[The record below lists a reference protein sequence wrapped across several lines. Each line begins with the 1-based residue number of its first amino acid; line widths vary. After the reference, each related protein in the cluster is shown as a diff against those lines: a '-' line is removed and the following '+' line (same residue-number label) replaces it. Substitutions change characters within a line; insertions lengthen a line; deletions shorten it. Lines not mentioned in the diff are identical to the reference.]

1 MSSIKRSQ
9 RILRRILLFLVAL
22 IVMPALCAVA
32 PGASRSRP
40 ESQEQITIT
49 AQQVIEDD
57 LYLSGDI
64 ITIDGTV
71 KGDAVLAAK
80 QITVNGT
87 VEGDLLAA
95 AQVITINGTVDDDIR
110 MAGQVLQLGES
121 AHVKDDVIAAGFS
134 LESKAG
140 STIGGKL
147 DFASGQ
153 ALLAGTVQQG
163 VRAASAAL
171 QIAGQVDGNVNLVVG
186 HYEPFQPPFIPKP
199 PVEIPQVTP
208 GLTLTDTA
216 RINGRLTYRSEME
229 ANVSQGAVVAGAIMY
244 LGSAEYEP
252 LPSPAWTVLQHLRR
266 LVTLSLV
273 GWLLLWF
280 WPTWTQT
287 LAATVAAK
295 PLSTFGWGIVT
306 GLAVWLA
313 AIAILIGT
321 AILTV
326 LFALTLQGLTLP
338 VLGLGSLLW
347 LTLVTG
353 FGTFAGF
360 VPQVIISVLGGQWL
374 LGKTRPDRLPN
385 RWTALLIG
393 LIIFVMLTAI
403 PILGVFL
410 NVIVVL
416 LGLGALW
423 LWWRSTRTADMKPSL
438 TAV

>member
-32 PGASRSRP
+32 PGWSRDRP
-40 ESQEQITIT
+40 EFQEQITIT
-49 AQQVIEDD
+49 AQQIINDD

-64 ITIDGTV
+64 ITIDGLV

-95 AQVITINGTVDDDIR
+95 AQVITINGTVDDDVR
-110 MAGQVLQLGES
+110 MAGQVLRLGES
-121 AHVKDDVIAAGFS
+121 AQVRDDVIAAGFS
-134 LESKAG
+134 LESKTG
-140 STIGGKL
+140 STIGGNL

-153 ALLAGTVQQG
+153 ALLAGTVQQR
-163 VRAASAAL
+163 VRGASAAL
-171 QIAGQVDGNVNLVVG
+171 QIDGRVDGNVNLVVG
-186 HYEPFQPPFIPKP
+186 HYEPFRPPFMPKP
-199 PVEIPQVTP
+199 LVEIPKVPP

-216 RINGRLTYRSEME
+216 RINGRLTYRSEIE
-229 ANVSQGAVVAGAIMY
+229 ANVSQEAVVAGAIMY
-244 LGSAEYEP
+244 HGAEAEP
-252 LPSPAWTVLQHLRR
+252 LPTPAWIVLQHLRR
-266 LVTLSLV
+266 LVTLALI

-280 WPTWTQT
+280 LPTWTQT
-287 LAATVAAK
+287 LASTIEAK

-306 GLAVWLA
+306 GLAVWLG

-321 AILTV
+321 GILTA

-338 VLGLGSLLW
+338 VLGIGSLLW
-347 LTLVTG
+347 LALVIS

-360 VPQVIISVLGGQWL
+360 VPQVIISFLGGRWL
-374 LGKTRPDRLPN
+374 LEKTRPDRLPN
-385 RWTALLIG
+385 HWTALLIG
-393 LIIFVMLTAI
+393 LIIFVILTAI
-403 PILGVFL
+403 PILGVLL
-410 NVIVVL
+410 NGIVIL

-423 LWWRSTRTADMKPSL
+423 LWWRSTRTSDVKQSL